1 MLLTIIQDYF
11 VRAKAN
17 LRRSQKS
24 LELEFDWRI
33 IGSTLRRGNLRECTY
48 GLVELLSNESTFKN
62 TLSHQIMLP
71 QLQGSLKNRFPKLY
85 RNIHSGDER
94 SGSIPIGYMLWPF
107 LLLDIHEFW

>member
-48 GLVELLSNESTFKN
+48 GLVGLLSNESTFKN

-94 SGSIPIGYMLWPF
+94 SGSIPIG
-107 LLLDIHEFW
+107 